1 MQGLPT
7 GTVTFLF
14 TDLAGST
21 RLWEDFPD
29 AMQPALA
36 RHDEIVR
43 TAIEGHGG
51 HVVKTTGDGFHAA
64 FATAPGA
71 AAAARAAQRGL
82 AAEPWAATGPLR
94 VRMGLHTGTGELRD
108 GDYYGT
114 SLNRA
119 ARIMAIAHG
128 GQVVC
133 SHATEEL
140 LHDQLTDGM
149 GLVDLG
155 EHGLRD
161 LARPEQVFQLT
172 APGLDETFPPLRS
185 LDAFPGNLPL
195 QPTSFVGREEEIA
208 DIAALLDS
216 ARLVTL
222 TGVGGVGK
230 TRLALQVAA
239 EVLPRFPDGAWV
251 SELAVASDD
260 DALVQVVTAALN
272 ALPLPGV
279 TLDQS
284 VIEFLRA
291 KRLLLVLDNCE
302 HLLDGA
308 GRLADAILRECPG
321 VRILATSREGLAVRG
336 EQMMAVRSLGV
347 PADGLDFDA
356 LAHSDAVV
364 LFAER
369 ASAARAGFRLDAGNA
384 AAVVEVCRRLDGIPL
399 ALELAAARVASMNP
413 SDIAQRIDER
423 FRLLTGGRRVGIERH
438 QTLRATVDWSYSLLE
453 PAEQQVF
460 DRLSV
465 FVGGFDATAAE
476 QVVSG
481 DGVEDW
487 DVIDALGSLVLK
499 SMVLID
505 ETADGAARYQMLET
519 LRAYGREQLDEREE
533 TDRWRHA
540 HAAYFADLAEAIG
553 PQLLGTDEF
562 VWRRRLRIELDNL
575 RAAVTWALD
584 AESPADHQLAFRVI
598 TALGYE
604 VTMDRGAGYGEW
616 AERAMA
622 LLDTATPGQ
631 RCGLLGVAAFAR
643 LHAGDLD
650 AGKTLAEAAIA
661 TGAVGES
668 ATPVT
673 PFIAL
678 GAVAGAFGDVT
689 GVVEV
694 MDRAD
699 REIPVIRDFDRANL
713 LSVRALYL
721 ANFGDQTAAVP
732 VAEAA
737 VTLSRRVGNPSQL
750 AIALGAFGQAA
761 HAEDPE
767 AALGALQDS
776 LDLVDQGASD
786 VLTTVA
792 FTGLADLRSRRG
804 EDAAALVALRRALRH
819 SLDVRDRP
827 GLVGA
832 LPVAAEVL
840 VRLGDLELAAR
851 CEAIP
856 GAVGWGYLGGDALA
870 LHDAAVA
877 PLTGLDPSL
886 RRAAEEWA
894 ASASP
899 EDLAVEIIAELGAL
913 IAAAA
918 AAAAAGTDEEERPA
932 ARP

>member
-43 TAIEGHGG
+43 KAIEGHGG

-64 FATAPGA
+64 FATAPA
-71 AAAARAAQRGL
+71 AAAAALAAQRTL
-82 AAEPWAATGPLR
+82 AAEPWPATGPLR

-140 LHDQLTDGM
+140 LHDQLADGM

-161 LARPEQVFQLT
+161 LARPERVFQLT
-172 APGLDETFPPLRS
+172 APGLDEVFPPLRS

-195 QPTSFVGREEEIA
+195 QATSFVGRDEEIA
-208 DIAALLDS
+208 DIAVLLDS

-251 SELAVASDD
+251 SELAAASDD
-260 DALVQVVTAALN
+260 DALVQVVVAALN
-272 ALPLPGV
+272 ASPLPGL
-279 TLDQS
+279 TLAQS

-369 ASAARAGFRLDAGNA
+369 AGAARAGFHLDAGNA
-384 AAVVEVCRRLDGIPL
+384 AAVAEVCRRLDGIPL

-465 FVGGFDATAAE
+465 FAGGFDATAAE
-476 QVVSG
+476 HVVSG

-487 DVIDALGSLVLK
+487 DVVDALGSLVLK

-505 ETADGAARYQMLET
+505 ETADGDARYQMLET
-519 LRAYGREQLDEREE
+519 LRAYGREQLDERGE
-533 TDRWRHA
+533 TDRWRRA
-540 HAAYFADLAEAIG
+540 HAAYFADRAEVFGEEILGPDELA
-553 PQLLGTDEF
+553 
-562 VWRRRLRIELDNL
+562 WRRRLRADLDNL
-575 RAAVTWALD
+575 RAAVTWSLD
-584 AESPADHQLAFRVI
+584 ADAPADQQLAIRAI

-604 VTMDRGAGYGEW
+604 VTMDRSAGYDEW

-622 LLDTATPGQ
+622 LLDIATPGQ
-631 RCGLLGVAAFAR
+631 RSGILGVVAFAHHHR
-643 LHAGDLD
+643 GDAD
-650 AGKTLAEAAIA
+650 GCGRLAEAAIA
-661 TGAVGES
+661 AGVAESRTPNLPFVALSMVELVKGDPGGAGDAVL
-668 ATPVT
+668 T
-673 PFIAL
+673 AL
-678 GAVAGAFGDVT
+678 
-689 GVVEV
+689 E
-694 MDRAD
+694 RAD
-699 REIPVIRDFDRANL
+699 ELGLRPFEVINNQ
-713 LSVRALYL
+713 SVAAMHQAMAGNEEAARPLARQAVSAARAL
-721 ANFGDQTAAVP
+721 
-732 VAEAA
+732 
-737 VTLSRRVGNPSQL
+737 GNPSQL
-750 AIALGAFGQAA
+750 AISLYADGISARTV
-761 HAEDPE
+761 DPE
-767 AALGALQDS
+767 AALTAFEESVALTRMGSSDVILASSLMFIAQLRADRGDVQAALASMRESLRHCIRCGDRPSLSGS
-776 LDLVDQGASD
+776 LDTAAEILDHLGHDEIAAQCAAIAA
-786 VLTTVA
+786 TTEWR
-792 FTGLADLRSRRG
+792 FLGG
-804 EDAAALVALRRALRH
+804 PALERHTAIIDGIHARLDPATLEAIRATT
-819 SLDVRDRP
+819 S
-827 GLVGA
+827 VGA
-832 LPVAAEVL
+832 L
-840 VRLGDLELAAR
+840 
-851 CEAIP
+851 
-856 GAVGWGYLGGDALA
+856 
-870 LHDAAVA
+870 
-877 PLTGLDPSL
+877 
-886 RRAAEEWA
+886 
-894 ASASP
+894 
-899 EDLAVEIIAELGAL
+899 EDLAADVIAELDAL
-913 IAAAA
+913 IAAEAA
-918 AAAAAGTDEEERPA
+918 TDNGDEEHPA